1 MKKGLIIGLIAGAAA
16 VTAAAIFR
24 KKKNGCYCCDEE
36 FDEEFDCDCCSDCC
50 DCDDNCNE
58 IPADKTE
65 EGVIVTDACVAYGN
79 SEEEALDALDDEV
92 ESNEV

>member
-24 KKKNGCYCCDEE
+24 KKKSDCYCCDDE
-36 FDEEFDCDCCSDCC
+36 FDDEFDCDCCDCC
-50 DCDDNCNE
+50 DCDDECNE

-79 SEEEALDALDDEV
+79 SEEEALNAIEDEV
-92 ESNEV
+92 ESDEV